1 MTDFAIILYLTNFI
15 ETVLIIVGFYVV
27 SKYVFRWLFPFLFQH
42 SIKNMQQKMQDNL
55 KNQQRSNR
63 HEGEVTIEND
73 RIRKP
78 TYSRD
83 EGEYVDFE
91 EVD

>member
-1 MTDFAIILYLTNFI
+1 MMNLAILLYLTNFI
-15 ETVLIIVGFYVV
+15 KTLFVVVGIYVV
-27 SKYVFRWLFPFLFQH
+27 SKYLFRWLFPFLFQH

-55 KNQQRSNR
+55 KDQQRSNR
-63 HEGEVTIEND
+63 REGDVIIENN
-73 RIRKP
+73 RKKKS